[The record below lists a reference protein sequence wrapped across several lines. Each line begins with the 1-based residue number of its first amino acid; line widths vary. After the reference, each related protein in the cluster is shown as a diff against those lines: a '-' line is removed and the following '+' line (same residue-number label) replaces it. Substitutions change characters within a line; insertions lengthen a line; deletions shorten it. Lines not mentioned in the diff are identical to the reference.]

1 MCGKKEREQRRGHR
15 DGRLSIVRLDVSRY
29 KIQMETADSP
39 MLLWLVFPKFLRE
52 KRLKVS

>member
-1 MCGKKEREQRRGHR
+1 MCGKKEREQRSGHR

-39 MLLWLVFPKFLRE
+39 MLLWREFPKFLQE
-52 KRLKVS
+52 KRLKIS